1 MLFNTRLNSQRFYLQ
16 HDAEIISLAISN
28 QTGDLIAT
36 AEMADYPK
44 IHVWH
49 SRTLDNCA
57 VLKGLHKRGVHLLS
71 FSNNDEF
78 LITCGLTRPSAII
91 IYDWKNELVLVSIS
105 VMNATQELF
114 MLPDVILDGRR
125 PVDMD
130 GS

>member
-1 MLFNTRLNSQRFYLQ
+1 
-16 HDAEIISLAISN
+16 
-28 QTGDLIAT
+28 
-36 AEMADYPK
+36 MADYPK

-57 VLKGLHKRGVHLLS
+57 VLKGLHKRGVHLLC
-71 FSNNDEF
+71 FSNNDEY
-78 LITCGLTRPSAII
+78 LISCGLTRPSAII

-114 MLPDVILDGRR
+114 MLQDVVIDGRR

-130 GS
+130 GSQEETSLVAVGSAAATGLKPQED